1 MENDYTIHVIPKL
14 LHEIGI
20 YHMDNDFTTHVIP
33 KLLHEIAGLQN
44 SWKVNTAFWNR
55 QQKG

>member
-44 SWKVNTAFWNR
+44 SWKVNTAF
-55 QQKG
+55 